1 MDIKLQLK
9 HYTVELLK
17 ISNYVYQ
24 LDVYHTKT
32 KESRQYDINEEVI
45 SFELLGDERF
55 NLILSGKRYLHLNF
69 ESEND
74 IIGDIYEL
82 HTEEFLYSFM
92 CYSF

>member
-1 MDIKLQLK
+1 MDLRLQLK

-32 KESRQYDINEEVI
+32 KESRQYNINDEII

-55 NLILSGKRYLHLNF
+55 NLIFSDKRYLHLNF
-69 ESEND
+69 ESEFD
-74 IIGDIYEL
+74 TIGDIYEL
-82 HTEEFLYSFM
+82 HTEEYLDSFM